1 MFWVIAA
8 LKASLNTTDVRRMA
22 ELRDAPVP
30 EGFKEARIF
39 LDHGPCSDV
48 SDGGLFV
55 LFFSPENYSAPG
67 NLLIV
72 AT

>member
-48 SDGGLFV
+48 SDGGLI
-55 LFFSPENYSAPG
+55 FFSLDNHSAPG

-72 AT
+72 AP